1 MFSPLVKSTL
11 LWILCSLWDL
21 VCSMLSSQSTEF
33 PKVTPSIHKRP
44 GCVYWP
50 VSVVVRLP
58 MCMIQEDVGSLE
70 DYIDF
75 V

>member
-21 VCSMLSSQSTEF
+21 VCSMLSSQ
-33 PKVTPSIHKRP
+33 VTPSIHKRP